1 MDINKYMTR
10 CLELAQKAKAAGHT
24 AVGSLIVKDGKILTE
39 ASEGSGELPQMTAH
53 AEMIAVLKAV
63 QITANKDLSGT
74 WLVTTVEPCFMCSY
88 LIRQT
93 GISKIIY
100 GTTTD
105 ETGGDSS
112 QFPFLTSDKIRKWA
126 PAPEVVG
133 GVMAA
138 ECRAILRK

>member
-1 MDINKYMTR
+1 MDAKDYMMR
-10 CLELAQKAKAAGHT
+10 CLELAQEAKAAGHT
-24 AVGSLIVKDGKILTE
+24 AVGSLIVKDGKILAE
-39 ASEGSGELPQMTAH
+39 ASEGNGELPEMLAH

-63 QITANKDLSGT
+63 RITGNKDLSGT
-74 WLVTTVEPCFMCSY
+74 LLVTTVEPCFMCSY

-112 QFPFLTSDKIRKWA
+112 QFPFLSSDKIKKWS

-138 ECRAILRK
+138 ECRAVLAE